1 MTLQN
6 EALEFRRVFKQE
18 ILENISHYGFIKKKL
33 WDMQVGLIQEECNEF
48 VEAAGECYADPEN
61 MQRREEL
68 LKELSDLV
76 FVCYQFAAA
85 FNLDLDKA
93 MSLVFES
100 NMSKLDEQGNP
111 IFRADGKVLKGPN
124 YQPPHLM
131 ECVPLV
137 RLSFDDTTN
146 GK

>member
-1 MTLQN
+1 MSLQ
-6 EALEFRRVFKQE
+6 EQARQFREVFKQE
-18 ILENISHYGFIKKKL
+18 TLDNISQFGFIKKQL
-33 WDMQVGLIQEECNEF
+33 WDMQVGLVEEESKEF
-48 VEAAGECYADPEN
+48 IEAAGECFADPEN
-61 MQRREEL
+61 VDRRAEL

-93 MSLVFES
+93 MTLVFES
-100 NMSKLDEQGNP
+100 NMSKLDEQGKP

-124 YQPPHLM
+124 YAPPKLT
-131 ECVPLV
+131 ECLPAV
-137 RLSFDDTTN
+137 RLNFYDTN

>member
-1 MTLQN
+1 MSLQ
-6 EALEFRRVFKQE
+6 EQARQFREVFKQE
-18 ILENISHYGFIKKKL
+18 TLDNISQFGFIKKQL
-33 WDMQVGLIQEECNEF
+33 WDMQVELVKEESKEF
-48 VEAAGECYADPEN
+48 IDAADECFADPEN
-61 MQRREEL
+61 VDRRAEL

-93 MSLVFES
+93 MTLVFES
-100 NMSKLDEQGNP
+100 NMSKLDEQGKP

-124 YQPPHLM
+124 YAPPTLT
-131 ECVPLV
+131 ECLPAV
-137 RLSFDDTTN
+137 RLNFYDTN